1 MFRVGVQS
9 SGLGLHVGVPVTL
22 VLVPWD
28 AGLRVKYKDLLT
40 RFRNPAKRSL
50 GYSDHH
56 TSSGKNFHPSP
67 KALLQLLGALR
78 LQVPSRAEFLFGS
91 QENMTPKIF
100 RYNASEI

>member
-40 RFRNPAKRSL
+40 RFRNPAMRSL
-50 GYSDHH
+50 GYSDPH
-56 TSSGKNFHPSP
+56 TSSEKKTFIHLP
-67 KALLQLLGALR
+67 KPCSSCLGPFVFRCRQEQNSFL
-78 LQVPSRAEFLFGS
+78 VPR
-91 QENMTPKIF
+91 KI
-100 RYNASEI
+100 